1 MRNDTATNANSF
13 AHTFCSRSNQH
24 SNQSCKMSILFSSLR
39 KLKTKNLL
47 SLFKQ
52 KDGGSKEVSYM
63 STIKESVIS
72 IVKEMPEN
80 ATLEDIME
88 SLYVKQKIIKGQ
100 SQLESG
106 QFYTHEEAKEILKE
120 WIKLK
125 SSEN

>member
-1 MRNDTATNANSF
+1 
-13 AHTFCSRSNQH
+13 
-24 SNQSCKMSILFSSLR
+24 
-39 KLKTKNLL
+39 
-47 SLFKQ
+47 
-52 KDGGSKEVSYM
+52 M

-120 WIKLK
+120 WLK
-125 SSEN
+125 

>member
-1 MRNDTATNANSF
+1 
-13 AHTFCSRSNQH
+13 
-24 SNQSCKMSILFSSLR
+24 
-39 KLKTKNLL
+39 
-47 SLFKQ
+47 
-52 KDGGSKEVSYM
+52 M

-80 ATLEDIME
+80 VTLEDIME

-120 WIKLK
+120 WLK
-125 SSEN
+125 

>member
-1 MRNDTATNANSF
+1 
-13 AHTFCSRSNQH
+13 
-24 SNQSCKMSILFSSLR
+24 
-39 KLKTKNLL
+39 
-47 SLFKQ
+47 
-52 KDGGSKEVSYM
+52 M

-72 IVKEMPEN
+72 LVKEMPEN

-120 WIKLK
+120 
-125 SSEN
+125 

>member
-1 MRNDTATNANSF
+1 
-13 AHTFCSRSNQH
+13 
-24 SNQSCKMSILFSSLR
+24 
-39 KLKTKNLL
+39 
-47 SLFKQ
+47 
-52 KDGGSKEVSYM
+52 M
-63 STIKESVIS
+63 STIKESVIA

-120 WIKLK
+120 WLK
-125 SSEN
+125 